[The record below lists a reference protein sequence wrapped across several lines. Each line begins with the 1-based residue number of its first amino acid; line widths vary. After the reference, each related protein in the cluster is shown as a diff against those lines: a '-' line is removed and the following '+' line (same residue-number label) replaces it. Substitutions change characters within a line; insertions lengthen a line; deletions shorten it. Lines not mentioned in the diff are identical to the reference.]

1 MIPIFFNIFFNF
13 LTFFFGGGGN
23 FCLPLCE
30 INFNFTLNLLIIL
43 LKTSKPLNHGS
54 KRDWR

>member
-1 MIPIFFNIFFNF
+1 MIPIF
-13 LTFFFGGGGN
+13 LTFFLEGGD

>member
-1 MIPIFFNIFFNF
+1 MIPIFLTFFFNF
-13 LTFFFGGGGN
+13 LTFFLEGGD